1 MDKAPLQLS
10 HSTMTDRISDCI
22 RGDKFEEFITAQK
35 LLVYVEKKLKNSDN
49 LLWQVLLM
57 NLKRRA
63 EFTINDYST
72 SVSTQKENASPSEIV
87 KYFFETE
94 DDDDDIVV
102 VTIQNKK
109 C

>member
-1 MDKAPLQLS
+1 MKFVDKAPLQLS
-10 HSTMTDRISDCI
+10 HSTMTDRTSDFI
-22 RGDKFEEFITAQK
+22 RGDNFDEFKAAQR
-35 LLVYVEKKLKNSDN
+35 LLVSVEKKLKNTDN
-49 LLWQVLLM
+49 LLRQVLLM

-63 EFTINDYST
+63 DYVINDYNRSG
-72 SVSTQKENASPSEIV
+72 STQNEKV
-87 KYFFETE
+87 KYPFETE